1 MTTAT
6 ASDTDART
14 IFTPHEIERRQRLIT
29 AALNDLSCD
38 FALLHSAD
46 NAYYASGVPLLS
58 EWGRPLWFALRSSGE
73 SVVVGAAIELENMQL
88 CSSSSEVISY
98 DDSDDVW
105 AASLR
110 SVSAFIGSRSATRI
124 GVELDLLPARI
135 HNALRATFPGAE
147 LVDIAPALFEARIVK
162 SEEELEV
169 LRLGGQVAKI
179 GAGAFLDALTEG
191 VSELA
196 VASYAVYEMERAIAS
211 LCPAALSST
220 YAYCQSG
227 LRTLTPHLHAGGRRI
242 KRAMW

>member
-1 MTTAT
+1 M
-6 ASDTDART
+6 
-14 IFTPHEIERRQRLIT
+14 
-29 AALNDLSCD
+29 
-38 FALLHSAD
+38 
-46 NAYYASGVPLLS
+46 
-58 EWGRPLWFALRSSGE
+58 WFALRSSGE

-179 GAGAFLDALTEG
+179 GAGAFWTRSPR
-191 VSELA
+191 V
-196 VASYAVYEMERAIAS
+196 
-211 LCPAALSST
+211 
-220 YAYCQSG
+220 
-227 LRTLTPHLHAGGRRI
+227 
-242 KRAMW
+242 